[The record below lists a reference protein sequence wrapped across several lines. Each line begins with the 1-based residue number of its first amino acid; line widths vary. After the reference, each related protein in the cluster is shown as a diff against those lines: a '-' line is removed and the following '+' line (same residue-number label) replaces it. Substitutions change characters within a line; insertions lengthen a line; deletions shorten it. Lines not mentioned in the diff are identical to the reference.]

1 MKISFLIGTGLIL
14 LASCHKNYDAI
25 IPDASWSS
33 FNAADS
39 IPLKQTTRKAME
51 GVYSVQEGSGDFGN
65 QIALKWSFV
74 SEGTD
79 TTYHLSV
86 FAGLENCFFIL
97 TGKRFGDSLLFNGY
111 WHKLSSAETGIV
123 RFTINQTNGAGQLL
137 SVSPAIGKDSIIMSG
152 VYGHG
157 QDNPGEKIVFRYT
170 RPLYKARPFDILAH
184 RAGGRTSDLLPYSEN
199 SIGMIRFAEQLGAT
213 GIEIDIRLTK
223 DKVPILYHDN
233 TINLRLVKEVGL
245 VGPIEN
251 YTYGQLQTYIRLL
264 DGEDIPTLT
273 EALDAVVANTSLD
286 FVWLDTKYTDSLH
299 IIEQIQEVYIQK
311 AAAMGRNLEIT
322 IGLPGEDQVEKF
334 QELPDYT
341 HVPSLCELSPGEAE
355 TLNSKEWAPRFTL
368 GLQNDEVAAVH
379 AEGRKAFVWT
389 LDVPDLIQQFVSEGD
404 FDGILTNYSTVVA
417 YYYYVRE

>member
-1 MKISFLIGTGLIL
+1 MGLIL
-14 LASCHKNYDAI
+14 LASCQKNYDAI
-25 IPDASWSS
+25 IPDISWSA
-33 FNAADS
+33 FNGADS
-39 IPLKQTTRKAME
+39 IPLKQSTRKAME
-51 GVYSVQEGSGDFGN
+51 GVYSVGEGSGDFGN

-74 SEGTD
+74 ANGTD

-123 RFTINQTNGAGQLL
+123 RFIINHANGAAQLL
-137 SVSPAIGKDSIIMSG
+137 NPSPVIGKDSIVLSG

-157 QDNPGEKIVFRYT
+157 QENPGLKIIFNYL
-170 RPLYKARPFDILAH
+170 RPLYKATPFDILAH

-199 SIGMIRFAEQLGAT
+199 SIGMIKFAEQLGAT

-233 TINLRLVKEVGL
+233 TINLRLVQEVGL
-245 VGPIEN
+245 TGPIEN
-251 YTYGQLQTYIRLL
+251 YTYAQLQTYVKLL
-264 DGEDIPTLT
+264 DGENIPTLN
-273 EALDAVVANTSLD
+273 EALDAVIANTSLD
-286 FVWLDTKYTDSLH
+286 FVWLDTKYTDSVY
-299 IIEQIQEVYIQK
+299 IIENIQEEYIQK
-311 AAAMGRNLEIT
+311 ATALGRNLEIS
-322 IGLPGEDQVEKF
+322 IGLPAEEQVEKF
-334 QELPDYT
+334 QEIPNYT
-341 HVPSLCELSPGEAE
+341 QVPSLCELSPDEAA

-389 LDVPDLIQQFVSEGD
+389 LDVPDLIQQFVSEGN

-417 YYYYVRE
+417 YYYYVRG